1 MNGVDPAYM
10 TQADW
15 KSVSQ
20 LLVPLWMILGSGLGL
35 GFSMLLA
42 QGMLPSLAA
51 SRDIQASTA
60 RRARPAL
67 YLAAVVFLAAGL
79 FSVAVLISRLGTV
92 SDIFYRGAI

>member
-1 MNGVDPAYM
+1 MSGVDPAYI

-35 GFSMLLA
+35 GFSILLA
-42 QGMLPSLAA
+42 HGALPSLAA
-51 SRDIQASTA
+51 SRHIQAATA
-60 RRARPAL
+60 RRVRPPL
-67 YLAAVVFLAAGL
+67 YLAAVVFLALGL
-79 FSVAVLISRLGTV
+79 FSVTVLISRLGTI

>member
-35 GFSMLLA
+35 GFSMLFA
-42 QGMLPSLAA
+42 QGTLPSLAA
-51 SRDIQASTA
+51 SRDIKAATA

-67 YLAAVVFLAAGL
+67 YLSAVLFLAAGL
-79 FSVAVLISRLGTV
+79 FSVALFISRLGTI
-92 SDIFYRGAI
+92 SDIFYRDAI

>member
-1 MNGVDPAYM
+1 MSGVDPAYM

-20 LLVPLWMILGSGLGL
+20 LLVPIWMILGSGLGL

-42 QGMLPSLAA
+42 QGALPSLAA
-51 SRDIQASTA
+51 SRGIRPATA
-60 RRARPAL
+60 RRARPLL
-67 YLAAVVFLAAGL
+67 YLAALVFLALGL
-79 FSVAVLISRLGTV
+79 FSVTVLVSRLGTI

>member
-51 SRDIQASTA
+51 SRDIPAATA

-67 YLAAVVFLAAGL
+67 YLAAVVFLATGL

>member
-1 MNGVDPAYM
+1 MSGVDPAYM

-20 LLVPLWMILGSGLGL
+20 LLAPLWMILGSGLGL

-42 QGMLPSLAA
+42 QGALPSLAA
-51 SRDIQASTA
+51 SRDISAVTA

-67 YLAAVVFLAAGL
+67 YLAAAVFLATGL
-79 FSVAVLISRLGTV
+79 FSVALFISRLGTI

>member
-1 MNGVDPAYM
+1 MSGVDPAYI

-15 KSVSQ
+15 RSVSQ

-42 QGMLPSLAA
+42 HGALPSLAA
-51 SRDIQASTA
+51 SRDVPAVA
-60 RRARPAL
+60 AGRLRRAF
-67 YLAAVVFLAAGL
+67 YLAAVAFVAAGL
-79 FSVAVLISRLGTV
+79 FSVFLLISRLGTI

>member
-1 MNGVDPAYM
+1 MNGVDPAYI

-20 LLVPLWMILGSGLGL
+20 LLAPLWMILGSGLGL

-42 QGMLPSLAA
+42 QGALPSLAA
-51 SRDIQASTA
+51 SRDISASTA

-67 YLAAVVFLAAGL
+67 YLAAAVFLATGL
-79 FSVAVLISRLGTV
+79 FSVALFISRLGTI
-92 SDIFYRGAI
+92 SNIFYRGAV

>member
-1 MNGVDPAYM
+1 MSGVDPAYIS
-10 TQADW
+10 QADW

-20 LLVPLWMILGSGLGL
+20 LLVPLWMILGSVLGL

-42 QGMLPSLAA
+42 QGTLPSLAA
-51 SRDIQASTA
+51 SRDIPAATA

-67 YLAAVVFLAAGL
+67 YLAAVVFLALVL
-79 FSVAVLISRLGTV
+79 FSVGVFISRLGTI

>member
-1 MNGVDPAYM
+1 MNGVDPAYI

-51 SRDIQASTA
+51 SCDITAATA

-67 YLAAVVFLAAGL
+67 YLASAVFLATGL
-79 FSVAVLISRLGTV
+79 FSVALLISRLGTV